1 MKAFASKFDQ
11 NAKPNL
17 GCVLILKRSLDL
29 RGVLK
34 RLSKTPKPP
43 LQSKW
48 IEILKTKP
56 LYAWF
61 LKWKQPP

>member
-17 GCVLILKRSLDL
+17 GRVLISKRSLDL

-43 LQSKW
+43 LQSK
-48 IEILKTKP
+48 IDRNSKN
-56 LYAWF
+56 
-61 LKWKQPP
+61 

>member
-1 MKAFASKFDQ
+1 MKAFTSKSNQ

-17 GCVLILKRSLDL
+17 GRVLISKRSLDL

-34 RLSKTPKPP
+34 RLSKTSKPP

-61 LKWKQPP
+61 LKWKQPL

>member
-17 GCVLILKRSLDL
+17 GCVLISKRSLDL

-43 LQSKW
+43 LQSK
-48 IEILKTKP
+48 
-56 LYAWF
+56 
-61 LKWKQPP
+61 